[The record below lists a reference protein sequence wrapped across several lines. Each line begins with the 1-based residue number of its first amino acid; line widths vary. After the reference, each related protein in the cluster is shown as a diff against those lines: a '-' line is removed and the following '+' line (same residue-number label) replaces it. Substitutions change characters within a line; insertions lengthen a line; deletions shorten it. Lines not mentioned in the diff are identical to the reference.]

1 MPVLT
6 LKIMPLELKL
16 IKHGKKKRHDF
27 LLLGPW
33 DNGYE
38 AQSSTDFQYRIILE
52 RSVKV
57 EKGPKVERIIMRVYE
72 SYWDLGIMWNF
83 LELSDPS
90 ISCSFFFV
98 CVLTFSFHES
108 AAWNWKH
115 LPQLEDSAK
124 AFAEQ
129 FFSYDLGIE
138 AWCILVGWE
147 QWSCKSEMNKSM
159 LMDWNL

>member
-1 MPVLT
+1 
-6 LKIMPLELKL
+6 
-16 IKHGKKKRHDF
+16 
-27 LLLGPW
+27 
-33 DNGYE
+33 
-38 AQSSTDFQYRIILE
+38 
-52 RSVKV
+52 
-57 EKGPKVERIIMRVYE
+57 
-72 SYWDLGIMWNF
+72 MWNF

-90 ISCSFFFV
+90 KSCSFLFV

-138 AWCILVGWE
+138 AWCVSVGMGAMKLQVRDE
-147 QWSCKSEMNKSM
+147 QIDVDGLKFVDKDLLHFFDRIIVPQNIRNTMNTECCLMLLSCALK
-159 LMDWNL
+159 